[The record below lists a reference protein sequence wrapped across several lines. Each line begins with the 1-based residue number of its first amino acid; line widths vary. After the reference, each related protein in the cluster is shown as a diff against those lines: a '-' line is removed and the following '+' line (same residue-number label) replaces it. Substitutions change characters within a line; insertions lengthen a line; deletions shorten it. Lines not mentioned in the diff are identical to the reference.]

1 MKEYDTVAIRNVA
14 LAGHGGTG
22 KTSLVE
28 AMLFES
34 GAIDRLGRVED
45 GSTASDFDPDE
56 QKRHHSVSLSLLPI
70 EWNGTKINVLD
81 TPGFPDF
88 VGEVDCAVRAA
99 DAVLI
104 TVDASAGAQV
114 VTQTA
119 WDAAVQ
125 ADKPRAFFIGRIDRE
140 NADFGAA
147 LTSLQQAFGDRCV
160 ALQWPIGAHETFE
173 GVIDLVSMK
182 AFMGEKATEAAVPA
196 DLAEIVAAQREKLVE
211 AVAEADDDLIAKYL
225 EGEELSEEEVRR
237 ALRTALVQGMVAPVM
252 AGSATRNIGIACLL
266 DELVANF
273 PSPVDEGA
281 VVAINAQGAE
291 ERLPATADGPLAA
304 LVFKTQ
310 ADPYVGR
317 LTYFRVYSGTVQSNH
332 EVWNSAQNKAERL
345 GQLLSVRGKTQEP
358 IAKVVAGDIGAIAK
372 LTDTATG
379 DTLCSKEH
387 PLTIE
392 RIALPEPVFR
402 LAVAPKTKSDADKVG
417 QALHRLVEEDPTLHV
432 ERDASTGE
440 MVLAGRGESHIEV
453 AVEKMQRKFHVAV
466 ETHLPTVAYRETIT
480 LKTHS
485 HYRHKKQTGGA
496 GQFGEVDIEIEPL
509 PRGTGFEFTERIVGG
524 TVPREYWPA
533 VEKGVREQMHQGVVA
548 GFPVVDVR
556 VTLVDGKTHPV
567 DSKAVAFEIAGS
579 QAIKEGVPQAK
590 PILLEPIMDLEIIV
604 PDDYTGDVISDLNTK
619 RARTQGMTQVGA
631 GRTRIEAQAPQAEL
645 LRYTTDLR
653 SITQGRGD
661 FKATFSH
668 YEEVPHAVADKVIE
682 QHKKEHEAKLA
693 HA

>member
-1 MKEYDTVAIRNVA
+1 
-14 LAGHGGTG
+14 
-22 KTSLVE
+22 
-28 AMLFES
+28 
-34 GAIDRLGRVED
+34 
-45 GSTASDFDPDE
+45 
-56 QKRHHSVSLSLLPI
+56 
-70 EWNGTKINVLD
+70 
-81 TPGFPDF
+81 
-88 VGEVDCAVRAA
+88 
-99 DAVLI
+99 
-104 TVDASAGAQV
+104 
-114 VTQTA
+114 
-119 WDAAVQ
+119 
-125 ADKPRAFFIGRIDRE
+125 
-140 NADFGAA
+140 
-147 LTSLQQAFGDRCV
+147 
-160 ALQWPIGAHETFE
+160 
-173 GVIDLVSMK
+173 
-182 AFMGEKATEAAVPA
+182 
-196 DLAEIVAAQREKLVE
+196 
-211 AVAEADDDLIAKYL
+211 
-225 EGEELSEEEVRR
+225 
-237 ALRTALVQGMVAPVM
+237 PVM

-273 PSPVDEGA
+273 PSPADAGA
-281 VVAINAQGAE
+281 VVATDSNGAE
-291 ERLPATADGPLAA
+291 QRLTATADGPLAA

-332 EVWNSAQNKAERL
+332 EVWNSAQKKAERL

-358 IAKVVAGDIGAIAK
+358 IAKVAAGDIGAIAK

-466 ETHLPTVAYRETIT
+466 ETHLPTVAYGETIT

-533 VEKGVREQMHQGVVA
+533 VEKGVRE
-548 GFPVVDVR
+548 
-556 VTLVDGKTHPV
+556 
-567 DSKAVAFEIAGS
+567 
-579 QAIKEGVPQAK
+579 
-590 PILLEPIMDLEIIV
+590 
-604 PDDYTGDVISDLNTK
+604 
-619 RARTQGMTQVGA
+619 
-631 GRTRIEAQAPQAEL
+631 
-645 LRYTTDLR
+645 
-653 SITQGRGD
+653 
-661 FKATFSH
+661 
-668 YEEVPHAVADKVIE
+668 
-682 QHKKEHEAKLA
+682 
-693 HA
+693 